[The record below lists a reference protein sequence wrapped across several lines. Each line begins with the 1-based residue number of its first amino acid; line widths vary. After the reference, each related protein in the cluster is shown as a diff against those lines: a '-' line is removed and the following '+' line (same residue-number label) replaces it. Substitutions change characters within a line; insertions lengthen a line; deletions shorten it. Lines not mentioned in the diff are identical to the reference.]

1 MNEPFGSNG
10 IFSGGMDLRGLSD
23 SGVSSW
29 EDWLIFIYREA
40 DPLSGIESND
50 SVVASPEG
58 YLCRANLGWWT
69 VIYVSLKFA
78 GSSWQDLIRGNEV

>member
-1 MNEPFGSNG
+1 MNEPFGYDG
-10 IFSGGMDLRGLSD
+10 IFSGGMDLSRLSD

-40 DPLSGIESND
+40 DPLPGIEYND

-58 YLCRANLGWWT
+58 
-69 VIYVSLKFA
+69 
-78 GSSWQDLIRGNEV
+78 